1 MADGQVR
8 KGRAHVATGGEP
20 AWEGVAQ
27 RLMAG
32 EVWEVVI
39 CGPLPP
45 VVNCQQE
52 RLYLLFYR
60 DCSVLAIRWMGCE
73 AQQPSPV
80 EEVGK
85 V

>member
-1 MADGQVR
+1 VR
-8 KGRAHVATGGEP
+8 KGRAHVATGGESV
-20 AWEGVAQ
+20 WEGVGQ

-45 VVNCQQE
+45 VVNYQQE

-60 DCSVLAIRWMGCE
+60 DRSVLAIHRMGCE
-73 AQQPSPV
+73 A
-80 EEVGK
+80 
-85 V
+85 